1 MTTKVLFY
9 HWDWKEQPK
18 TEPIQRALD
27 IVFDGS
33 HAPRI
38 VGEVPNADWDE
49 HTIAIMSAPL
59 DPKKIGELFKKYL
72 HNDEMWHW
80 WDEKSLPTPLA

>member
-1 MTTKVLFY
+1 MTKVLFY
-9 HWDWKEQPK
+9 HWDWAEQPQ

-38 VGEVPNADWDE
+38 VNEVPTANWDQC
-49 HTIAIMSAPL
+49 TIAIMSASL
-59 DPKKIGELFKKYL
+59 DPKKIGELFEKYL
-72 HNDEMWHW
+72 HDEMMWMW
-80 WDEKSLPTPLA
+80 WDEESSPTPLEA